1 MPNLTIPDYL
11 LTRKYDP
18 ENDSPNSDVFS
29 QNNQARQPIPVL
41 GLDNTLAWCSDV
53 FQDFKTQIDAIVV
66 DQIGVNGTAG
76 QLLAFVNDDVLGA
89 VNLQDAL
96 TALGAP
102 IIDGSNITINTIYG
116 NSIRNSSIPTNKLID
131 GCATTPKIA
140 DGAITPPKI
149 PANSIPFT
157 KFVVPQNAAVIGG
170 TTTNGG
176 SWYEVAVGNYQIATK
191 KPQNNGVTAVSLAE
205 IWSGTNGTFDGAK
218 ITPESIDGSIAM
230 QSNSTPLGTMK
241 SAGTTTSVVCGRTTD
256 QKFVEVTLGNLQ
268 VITKTTNA
276 TSPSAQNLST
286 VFNNEAGTPYN
297 GSQLTDGSIPPSK
310 LAPDPTRVFAWARVL
325 EDGTVDNGYNVQNV
339 TVNSAGKYTVRFT
352 RVAPNTKYSVS
363 MNAFNDDGGAYINVA
378 NLYEGTQTTGQFDCW
393 TKKSGVF
400 TSTGF
405 YIQVFST

>member
-1 MPNLTIPDYL
+1 MPYMRPNADYVPLGNLPNQTQMQVSARLSAPVIAKLFDSNFNYAIDAL
-11 LTRKYDP
+11 NKL
-18 ENDSPNSDVFS
+18 ENDVQGVVLGGIPGADDPLNTSKFLTTDGNNTNWSFVLS
-29 QNNQARQPIPVL
+29 QNI
-41 GLDNTLAWCSDV
+41 
-53 FQDFKTQIDAIVV
+53 
-66 DQIGVNGTAG
+66 
-76 QLLAFVNDDVLGA
+76 
-89 VNLQDAL
+89 QDAAII
-96 TALGAP
+96 TSKIAP
-102 IIDGSNITINTIYG
+102 AAVVTDSLDDGVVTTPKIEGS
-116 NSIRNSSIPTNKLID
+116 
-131 GCATTPKIA
+131 AVTTPKIA

-286 VFNNEAGTPYN
+286 VFNNEAGTPYD

-325 EDGTVDNGYNVQNV
+325 GDGTVDNGHNVQNV